1 MTIKKEPQRSLV
13 SLQTVTKKALE
24 SKLDSIN
31 KARKRAKKT
40 KLTRGDIIALAI
52 ENLTIETGV
61 AK

>member
-1 MTIKKEPQRSLV
+1 MTIKEEPQRSLV

-31 KARKRAKKT
+31 KGRKRAKKT

-52 ENLTIETGV
+52 ENLTIEQGV
-61 AK
+61 LK